1 MKYQLLAIDMDGTLL
16 NDSKLIGEK
25 SIAYIKKAVDK
36 GIKFVIASGRVP
48 AGLRYYKYIISR
60 NQPLICCNGAIIL
73 DHNKNIILERPLNKD
88 SILKI
93 VDVLREKK
101 DTYYHFYDGDVL
113 CSEQFELAAKRF
125 YKFNRGLER
134 KYRMGIRIVVDTKEY
149 VQRSEHDINKI
160 VVMDKDTEYLKNL
173 RKKIEAI
180 GGIEVTSSNSGNFEI
195 NSKGVN
201 KGEALIFLA
210 KYYGIPIE
218 KCIAV
223 GNDENDIS
231 MIKNAGLGIAVSN
244 ASTRIKGISDYVTIQ
259 DNNNDAVVEIINKFI
274 L

>member
-149 VQRSEHDINKI
+149 V
-160 VVMDKDTEYLKNL
+160 
-173 RKKIEAI
+173 
-180 GGIEVTSSNSGNFEI
+180 
-195 NSKGVN
+195 
-201 KGEALIFLA
+201 
-210 KYYGIPIE
+210 
-218 KCIAV
+218 
-223 GNDENDIS
+223 
-231 MIKNAGLGIAVSN
+231 
-244 ASTRIKGISDYVTIQ
+244 
-259 DNNNDAVVEIINKFI
+259 
-274 L
+274 